1 MAVLLTNADLDHS
14 LGLLLMRQQAAP
26 LIVYATEE
34 TRSALAWIDRL
45 LQPFGGMEW
54 RAVAPDFQSLGHG
67 IACRAIVLGNGIAFQ
82 LRDDT
87 AGALA
92 LIAPAVGKVSG
103 ELRDA
108 VNSSGAVF
116 FDGTFWSDDELR
128 HVRPAARSARE
139 MNHLPISEG
148 SLELLC
154 GSAAPRKIYT
164 HINNTN
170 PIFMPGSSERERVE
184 QAGIEIACDGLEVV
198 L

>member
-1 MAVLLTNADLDHS
+1 
-14 LGLLLMRQQAAP
+14 MRQQAAP

-34 TRSALAWIDRL
+34 TRAALAWIDRL

-54 RAVAPDFQSLGHG
+54 RAVVPDFQSLGHG
-67 IACRAIVLGNGIAFQ
+67 IACRAIGLGKGVAFQ
-82 LRDDT
+82 LRDDNS
-87 AGALA
+87 GALA
-92 LIAPAVGKVSG
+92 LIAPAVGNVSG

-128 HVRPAARSARE
+128 PIRPAARSARE
-139 MNHLPISEG
+139 MNHVPISDG
-148 SLELLC
+148 SLEFLRH
-154 GSAAPRKIYT
+154 SPARRKIYT

-170 PIFMPGSSERERVE
+170 PIFMPGSSERLQVE
-184 QAGIEIACDGLEVV
+184 AAGIEIACDGLEVV